1 MVMRLDRLLSEC
13 GVASRTESA
22 KAARSGKITVN
33 GVPVK
38 KNDAKVEPETDVV
51 CYCGKTVHY
60 RKYVYVLLNKPA
72 GYVSATEDGKD
83 IVVTALLPEEYR
95 KMGVFPCGRLDKNT
109 VGLMLLTNDGPL
121 SHRLLA
127 PKTHVPKQYRFRVK
141 FPLSEADCQ
150 CLSNGIDIGGYVTK
164 PCEIRLNGEKEGIIS
179 LTEGKYHQIKRMM
192 EAVHNQIVFLE
203 RVSFGPLTLDG
214 LPERGDWRELC
225 ADEIARLTA
234 SVSAQ
239 KA

>member
-1 MVMRLDRLLSEC
+1 MVMRLDRMLSEC
-13 GVASRTESA
+13 GVASRTESS
-22 KAARSGKITVN
+22 KAVRSGKVTVN
-33 GVPVK
+33 GVPAK
-38 KNDAKVEPETDVV
+38 KSDLKVETETDVI

-72 GYVSATEDGKD
+72 GYVSATEDGKEP
-83 IVVTALLPEEYR
+83 VVTLLLPEEYR

-127 PKTHVPKQYRFRVK
+127 PKSHVAKQYRFRVK
-141 FPLSEADCQ
+141 FPLSEADCKH
-150 CLSNGIDIGGYVTK
+150 LAAGIDIGDYVTK
-164 PCEIRLNGEKEGIIS
+164 PCEIRLEDQTEGILT

-203 RVSFGPLTLDG
+203 RISFGPLTLDG
-214 LPERGDWRELC
+214 LRQRGDWRELNE
-225 ADEIARLTA
+225 DEIARLNA
-234 SVSAQ
+234 WNR
-239 KA
+239 

>member
-1 MVMRLDRLLSEC
+1 MVMRLDRMLSEC
-13 GVASRTESA
+13 GVASRTESS
-22 KAARSGKITVN
+22 KAVRSGKVTVN
-33 GVPVK
+33 GVPAK
-38 KNDAKVEPETDVV
+38 KSDLKVETETDVI

-72 GYVSATEDGKD
+72 GYVSATEDGKEP
-83 IVVTALLPEEYR
+83 VVTLLLPEEYR

-127 PKTHVPKQYRFRVK
+127 PKSHVAKQYRFRVK
-141 FPLSEADCQ
+141 FPLSEADCKH
-150 CLSNGIDIGGYVTK
+150 LTAGIDIGDYVTK
-164 PCEIRLNGEKEGIIS
+164 PCEIRLEDQTEGILT

-203 RVSFGPLTLDG
+203 RISFGPLTLDG
-214 LPERGDWRELC
+214 LRQRGDWRELNE
-225 ADEIARLTA
+225 DEIARLNA
-234 SVSAQ
+234 WNR
-239 KA
+239 